1 LPAVA
6 TGRSTAGGGRT
17 LALDR
22 HDSPGHG
29 AGDAADALD
38 SDNPGREIMGSM
50 ATIIVSGLL
59 ASALLNLLVRP
70 AMTWRYGR
78 FVTAD

>member
-1 LPAVA
+1 
-6 TGRSTAGGGRT
+6 
-17 LALDR
+17 
-22 HDSPGHG
+22 
-29 AGDAADALD
+29 
-38 SDNPGREIMGSM
+38 M